1 MDLTAIQYRVF
12 FPTWGHYSITDT
24 GGYLFGVEKAIVK
37 TISDKKRGGVHSSS
51 EEPEESAEGIIMLEI
66 PEERLDAMGDVNC
79 GEERE
84 GILVAEP

>member
-1 MDLTAIQYRVF
+1 MVLKRQLLRQFLT
-12 FPTWGHYSITDT
+12 
-24 GGYLFGVEKAIVK
+24 
-37 TISDKKRGGVHSSS
+37 KKGGGVHSSS